1 MKSIFPD
8 WCNANSRKNG
18 RRLAT
23 VTRGRGE
30 GREGRRERTRYDSS
44 IFFFS
49 SLSFSFPYARE
60 IAHLRLVVISNHA
73 RFRFNPSSTI
83 VLSSFGEER
92 RRQEIIS
99 KFRDFIRND
108 DDDWLLLLLQDF
120 RSKQQ
125 WKKWF
130 YTLLEMRN
138 KWAKESIIFNPLHS
152 TSMFWMKR

>member
-1 MKSIFPD
+1 MQCKFQKE
-8 WCNANSRKNG
+8 RK
-18 RRLAT
+18 T
-23 VTRGRGE
+23 TRDRYTGKGRGKGGE
-30 GREGRRERTRYDSS
+30 ERENEIRSS

-60 IAHLRLVVISNHA
+60 IAHLRLVVISNRA

-108 DDDWLLLLLQDF
+108 DDDWLLLLIVAGF
-120 RSKQQ
+120 SIETAM
-125 WKKWF
+125 KKMILYAF
-130 YTLLEMRN
+130 
-138 KWAKESIIFNPLHS
+138 
-152 TSMFWMKR
+152 